1 MPDLNVLFFGAVLV
15 VLVLFMFRNGRK
27 RQKDQQTLAQ
37 SLKPG
42 AEVMTTFGLY
52 GTIES
57 IDEAENKL
65 VLRTGPTSEVTIHR
79 QAVGRVVTP
88 PPGSEEPDVA
98 ATGAPEPE
106 AELPVVDDGSPRGT
120 ARRASEE

>member
-1 MPDLNVLFFGAVLV
+1 
-15 VLVLFMFRNGRK
+15 
-27 RQKDQQTLAQ
+27 
-37 SLKPG
+37 
-42 AEVMTTFGLY
+42 MTTFGLF

-57 IDEAENKL
+57 VDEAENKI

-88 PPGSEEPDVA
+88 VAGTDEPVA
-98 ATGAPEPE
+98 TAAAEPE
-106 AELPVVDDGSPRGT
+106 AELPVVDDGTPRGT